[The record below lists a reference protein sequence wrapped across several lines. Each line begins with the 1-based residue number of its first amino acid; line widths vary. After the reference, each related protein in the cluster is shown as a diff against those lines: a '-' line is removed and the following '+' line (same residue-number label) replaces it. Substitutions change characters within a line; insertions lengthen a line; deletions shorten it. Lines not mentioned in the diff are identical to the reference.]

1 MYFIAHGAVSSDSR
15 ELTMLPT
22 PAAPLEPSSAE
33 LRIWGEAMLDVM
45 VRYHDGLRNR
55 PVAPDTTSREIRA
68 AFDRALPERGVGF
81 AATLREYEQLLPF
94 ARHNGHPR
102 MFGYVQSPGVA
113 VASLADL
120 LASML
125 NANITAWRSAPG
137 PVEIERLTVEW
148 IRQMVGAP
156 EAGDGVLVSG
166 GSMANLSALATA
178 RRMKAPIDLSREG
191 AHALPRAMRLYVSPE
206 THHSVAKAATILEI
220 GRDHVREV
228 PVDDALRMRVE
239 ALEAM
244 IEEDRISGHQPFCV
258 VGTAGTVGTGA
269 IDPLDALAEVS
280 ERHGLWFHVDAS
292 YGGFAALAPAAR
304 AKLSAFA
311 RADSIALDPHKWMY
325 LPVDSGCVLYRD
337 PAAALATFGYEA
349 EYMRVMDSA
358 TAESFVFWNYGPEL
372 SRRFRALKVWMMLRA
387 VGLAPLRAAVEK
399 DLACAALLAE
409 KVDAS
414 PDFERLAPVEL
425 SIVCFRHVPDSA
437 RRAIDAASPADRDDL
452 ERRLDAWN
460 ERLLVALQR
469 DGSSY
474 MSNAPV
480 GGRFA
485 LRACIMNHRTT
496 LADMDVLLADLR
508 RLAAALGE

>member
-1 MYFIAHGAVSSDSR
+1 LPTR
-15 ELTMLPT
+15 RPPT
-22 PAAPLEPSSAE
+22 PAAPLEPSPAV
-33 LRIWGEAMLDVM
+33 LRRWGEAMLDLM
-45 VRYHDGLRNR
+45 VRYHEGLRDR
-55 PVAPDTTSREIRA
+55 RLAPATTSREIRA
-68 AFDRALPERGVGF
+68 AFDRELPEEGVGF
-81 AATLREYEQLLPF
+81 EATLQEYEERLLPF

-125 NANITAWRSAPG
+125 NANLTVWRSAPG
-137 PVEIERLTVEW
+137 PTEIERLAVEW
-148 IRQMVGAP
+148 VRQMVGAH
-156 EAGDGVLVSG
+156 EAGDGIFVSG
-166 GSMANLSALATA
+166 GSMANLSALAMA
-178 RRMKAPIDLSREG
+178 RRMKAPIDLAREG

-206 THHSVAKAATILEI
+206 THHSVAKAATLLGI
-220 GRDHVREV
+220 GSEHVREV
-228 PVDDALRMRVE
+228 PVDGALRMRVD

-244 IEEDRISGHQPFCV
+244 IEEDRRSGHQPFCV
-258 VGTAGTVGTGA
+258 AGTAGTVGTGA
-269 IDPLDALAEVS
+269 IDPLDALAEVA

-292 YGGFAALAPAAR
+292 YGGFAALAPAVR

-311 RADSIALDPHKWMY
+311 RADSIALDPHKWLY
-325 LPVDSGCVLYRD
+325 LPVDCGCVLYRD
-337 PAAALATFGYEA
+337 PAAARATFAHQA

-358 TAESFVFWNYGPEL
+358 PAESFAFWDHGPEL

-387 VGLAPLRAAVEK
+387 VGLAPLRASVEK
-399 DLACAALLAE
+399 DLACAAALAG

-414 PDFERLAPVEL
+414 HDFERLAPVEL
-425 SIVCFRHVPDSA
+425 SIVCFRHVPAEA
-437 RRAIDAASPADRDDL
+437 RRALDLVTGADREGV
-452 ERRLDAWN
+452 ERALDGWN
-460 ERLLVALQR
+460 ERILVALQR

-474 MSNAPV
+474 MSNASV

-508 RLAAALGE
+508 RTAGALGEFRPRP